1 MEVRVESWILGI
13 VLHCTAFI
21 VLVHPEEVFNTT
33 PPPLRT
39 NFSCFGRAMGF
50 YADIEADC
58 KVYHTCDDHGN
69 KFSYRC
75 PEETAFRQDAL
86 ICDHARLVDCRATT
100 YDDKKSLRG
109 SRSEEESLGLSV
121 PSFFNVPPPLDNSND
136 HHSFSRSFQVIQP
149 PDKSLTDKAQPG
161 FVFSASVF
169 LRNQKD
175 HDSHRKSMNAHETE
189 SILDPSRC
197 NRNEEHKTTG
207 SNSKNQVSHFSSTP
221 RPFSHGPY
229 PKEDSSLS
237 NRFSSFTRSD
247 SGTKNL
253 HGRTFVN
260 VPMISRKTEPPRKD
274 LFHTTTTTTT
284 TNVFSLS
291 TKLPTND
298 ITRVN
303 SNTYNNRDYPYFET
317 LRSIQANAMSTTT
330 PRTTL
335 ATTEIPV
342 HALTMSL
349 KPLVPNELEYD
360 PYYPR
365 TPAST
370 EAYYTDSHLSKD
382 SESFRFTTQP
392 PWSGIHFEIPA
403 VLPDLNTL
411 EDLVDRRKLF
421 YIPRITRH

>member
-1 MEVRVESWILGI
+1 MEVRVESWILGV
-13 VLHCTAFI
+13 VLHYTVFI

-50 YADIEADC
+50 YADVEADC

-109 SRSEEESLGLSV
+109 SRSEEESLGLNV
-121 PSFFNVPPPLDNSND
+121 PSLFNIPPPLDNSNN
-136 HHSFSRSFQVIQP
+136 HRSFSRSFQVIQR
-149 PDKSLTDKAQPG
+149 PDKSSTDKTQPG

-169 LRNQKD
+169 LRNQQD
-175 HDSHRKSMNAHETE
+175 HDLHRKSMNKQETE
-189 SILDPSRC
+189 SILDQSRC

-207 SNSKNQVSHFSSTP
+207 SSSKNQVSHFSSTP
-221 RPFSHGPY
+221 RPFSRDSY
-229 PKEDSSLS
+229 KQDSSLP
-237 NRFSSFTRSD
+237 NRFPSFTRSD
-247 SGTKNL
+247 SETKNL
-253 HGRTFVN
+253 LGRTFVN
-260 VPMISRKTEPPRKD
+260 VPMISAKTQPPRKD
-274 LFHTTTTTTT
+274 FFHTTT
-284 TNVFSLS
+284 VFSLS

-298 ITRVN
+298 IPRLN

-317 LRSIQANAMSTTT
+317 LRSIQANAMSTST
-330 PRTTL
+330 PRTTI

-365 TPAST
+365 IPTST
-370 EAYYTDSHLSKD
+370 EAYYTASHLNKD

-421 YIPRITRH
+421 YIPRVTRH